1 MVSHICSVCGTS
13 YDTRKGLG
21 NHLRGSCGKQ
31 ATLSLTIALDKRRQ
45 DRHKQAAAKVQ
56 RTEDELTA
64 LRERE
69 LIRDNTVT
77 PDIPV
82 CFHIVTSVTVYSDN

>member
-1 MVSHICSVCGTS
+1 MVSYACSVCRAS
-13 YDTRKGLG
+13 YDTRQGLA

-31 ATLSLTIALDKRRQ
+31 ATSSLTVALDKRRQ

-64 LRERE
+64 LREWE
-69 LIRDNTVT
+69 SIHDSTVT

-82 CFHIVTSVTVYSDN
+82 RSHIVTSVTVYSQN